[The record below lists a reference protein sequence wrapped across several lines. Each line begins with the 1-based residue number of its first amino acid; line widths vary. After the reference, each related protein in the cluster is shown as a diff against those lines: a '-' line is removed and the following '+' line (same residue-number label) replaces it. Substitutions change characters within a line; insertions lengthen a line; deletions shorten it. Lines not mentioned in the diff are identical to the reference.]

1 MELKTENKIMLFPRV
16 GKLIIIVVAIAFIIT
31 GLRGYQLFKYVF
43 DENVKTPGSI
53 IIPREAGFGQVLDS
67 LKKHDILVD
76 YKAFKWVAKR
86 KKYTDS
92 IKPGKY
98 LFDSGTNTNQIV
110 NMLRSGNQQP
120 VVVTFNNIRNFNQL
134 AAAVAKYIEPDSLT
148 MLQKFNDTIV
158 YSKHGFTKQTIASMF
173 IPNTYEFYWTTTPDQ
188 FVDRMAA
195 EYKRFWNDN
204 RKEKAAAH
212 NLTPV
217 QVATLASIVQEET
230 VKNEEK
236 PVVAGLYL
244 NRLRKGMLLQADPT
258 VKFAV
263 GDFSIRRVLHEHLL
277 VESPYN
283 TYKYAGLPPGP
294 ISFPEI
300 SSIEAVLNAGKHN
313 FLYMCAKED
322 FSGYHNFATTLSGHN
337 QNARKYQAALNQN
350 KIWK

>member
-1 MELKTENKIMLFPRV
+1 MELRNENKIMLFPRIS
-16 GKLIIIVVAIAFIIT
+16 KAIIIIVAIAFVIT
-31 GLRGYQLFKYVF
+31 GIRGYQLFRYVF
-43 DENVKTPGSI
+43 DINVKTPGSI
-53 IIPREAGFGQVLDS
+53 IIPGEAGFDQVLDS
-67 LKKHDILVD
+67 LKKHDVLFN
-76 YKAFKWVAKR
+76 YKAFKWVSKR
-86 KKYTDS
+86 KQYRDS

-98 LFDSGTNTNQIV
+98 LLTTGMTTNQIV

-134 AAAVAKYIEPDSLT
+134 AAAVAKYIEPDSLAL
-148 MLQKFNDTIV
+148 LQKFNDTIV
-158 YSKHGFTKQTIASMF
+158 CSTYGFTRQTFAGMF
-173 IPNTYEFYWTTTPDQ
+173 IPNSYEFYWTTTPDQ
-188 FVDRMAA
+188 FVDRMAT

-230 VKNEEK
+230 AKNEEK

-244 NRLRKGMLLQADPT
+244 NRLKKGMLLQADPT
-258 VKFAV
+258 IKFAV

-283 TYKYAGLPPGP
+283 TYKHAGLPPGP

-300 SSIEAVLNAGKHN
+300 SSIEAVLNAEKHN
-313 FLYMCAKED
+313 YLYMCAKED

-337 QNARKYQAALNQN
+337 QNAWKYQAALNQH